1 MKICRTLKVA
11 IFVGALFSSRSL
23 ADLDETDL
31 ESSTA
36 SSPIPVSGK
45 RKSDGT
51 KSESIQK
58 REAIRPDLNGDEE
71 KKVSDTVPD
80 VQPTEAPKSSNTV
93 SKKSNSSTLRAAP
106 EDPEKARKE
115 PVKLKSKGLKAHK
128 DSGYVE
134 LTESVQLTQANLKMN
149 SDYAKVF
156 LDKNTNEVSRAEI
169 LGNVHIEK
177 ESSIETE
184 RITADADRAQ
194 FSNAERKIVLQG
206 NASLLKDGALLRG
219 KKIIYDL
226 TTGWITFEGAEGVM
240 QQGQE
245 SKTKK

>member
-1 MKICRTLKVA
+1 MLGVSKWLIILV
-11 IFVGALFSSRSL
+11 VGVCLEYTSR

-31 ESSTA
+31 DAASQNTA
-36 SSPIPVSGK
+36 APQPV
-45 RKSDGT
+45 RKP
-51 KSESIQK
+51 SEYKKTDSAVK
-58 REAIRPDLNGDEE
+58 TETIRPDLNGDEE
-71 KKVSDTVPD
+71 KRPMDVAPNPVPSDPVK
-80 VQPTEAPKSSNTV
+80 PTQAQQKKSSN
-93 SKKSNSSTLRAAP
+93 SLKAAP

-128 DSGYVE
+128 DAGYVE
-134 LTESVQLTQANLKMN
+134 LSESVQLTQANLKMN

-156 LDKNTNEVSRAEI
+156 FDKESNEVSKAEI

-177 ESSIETE
+177 ESQFENE
-184 RITADADRAQ
+184 RITADADRAL
-194 FSNAERKIVLQG
+194 FSNLERKITLQG
-206 NASLLKDGALLRG
+206 NASLLKDGALLKG